1 MGNEWFDLILED
13 KWGLLL
19 GLAILKDL
27 APIAELTLLNGTLL
41 DLSDILTIEKQQN
54 EYLLLKR
61 PTWKFPSLIL
71 MSKSKL
77 KESVADFDN
86 TKYCIFDTYNVY
98 VYI

>member
-1 MGNEWFDLILED
+1 
-13 KWGLLL
+13 
-19 GLAILKDL
+19 
-27 APIAELTLLNGTLL
+27 
-41 DLSDILTIEKQQN
+41 
-54 EYLLLKR
+54 
-61 PTWKFPSLIL
+61 

>member
-41 DLSDILTIEKQQN
+41 DLSDILAIEKQN
-54 EYLLLKR
+54 
-61 PTWKFPSLIL
+61 
-71 MSKSKL
+71 
-77 KESVADFDN
+77 
-86 TKYCIFDTYNVY
+86 
-98 VYI
+98 